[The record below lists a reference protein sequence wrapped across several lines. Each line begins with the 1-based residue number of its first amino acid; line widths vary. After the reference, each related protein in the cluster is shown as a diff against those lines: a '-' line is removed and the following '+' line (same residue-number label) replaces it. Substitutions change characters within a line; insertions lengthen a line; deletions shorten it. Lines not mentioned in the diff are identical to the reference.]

1 MLTIIFG
8 FELTPMVT
16 TAEGLHSDA
25 SRLGHFFLCLS
36 FRNVLL
42 GLNMTMEFD

>member
-25 SRLGHFFLCLS
+25 SRLGHFFS
-36 FRNVLL
+36 LL
-42 GLNMTMEFD
+42 VFQECIARPEYDHGI